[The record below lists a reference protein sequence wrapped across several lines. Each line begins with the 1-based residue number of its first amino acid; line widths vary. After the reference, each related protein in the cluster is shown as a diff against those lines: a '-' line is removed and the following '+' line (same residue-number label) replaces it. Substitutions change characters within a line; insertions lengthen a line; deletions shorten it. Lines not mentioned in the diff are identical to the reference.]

1 MKYDMNSPPSSNINE
16 IPNSSNKN
24 PIRKKV
30 ISLGDKPPA
39 MLVVLHES
47 IVKELAIDDNTWLEE
62 ILSNDGI
69 LLKVSS
75 KKIELSDDERRRG
88 QENSLARE
96 GSETS

>member
-1 MKYDMNSPPSSNINE
+1 MWRLRLPGVFAMTCRDWN
-16 IPNSSNKN
+16 NKN

-30 ISLGDKPPA
+30 ISVGDKPPA
-39 MLVVLHES
+39 MLVMLHES

-62 ILSNDGI
+62 ILTNDGI

-75 KKIELSDDERRRG
+75 KRIESSHDGSQRG
-88 QENSLARE
+88 QENSLTSE